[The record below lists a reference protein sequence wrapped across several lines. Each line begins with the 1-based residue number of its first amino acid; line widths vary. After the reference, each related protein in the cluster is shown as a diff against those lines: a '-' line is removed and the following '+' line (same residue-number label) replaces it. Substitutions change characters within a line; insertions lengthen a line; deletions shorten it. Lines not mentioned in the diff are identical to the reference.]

1 MDSDSERRG
10 ILAGM
15 TTLAAMFEHNRWA
28 NDQLLVACLG
38 LTEAQYDT
46 AVEGTYGSL
55 GETLAHIASG
65 ELFYTLLLTGWVPD
79 TAWQQD
85 DPFPGVEPLLEIV
98 RETGPRLLAAAE
110 SIAGEE
116 LIERDPGERIPAS
129 VILVQAINHATEH
142 RAHAT
147 TILTQLGITPPAID
161 GWHFGGFE

>member
-1 MDSDSERRG
+1 
-10 ILAGM
+10 M
-15 TTLAAMFEHNRWA
+15 TTLAAIFEHNRWA
-28 NDQLLVACLG
+28 NEQLLVACRG
-38 LTEAQYDT
+38 LTTEQYATTVD
-46 AVEGTYGSL
+46 GTYGEL

-98 RETGPRLLAAAE
+98 RETGPRLHAAAA
-110 SIAGEE
+110 SIRGEQP
-116 LIERDPGERIPAS
+116 IERDPGELIPAS

-147 TILTQLGITPPAID
+147 TILTQLGIRPPAID